1 MLPTNAFEL
10 PEVESLEVK
19 KHELPQDYTPNNYS
33 VLCGRGREFFN
44 AIGNRRFRVIVSI
57 FLERYSQ
64 ADTKSK
70 KSQIV
75 SDVVDMVRSSGGG
88 FVKLEN
94 GGWWEVGDSVARYV
108 ESLNSLF

>member
-1 MLPTNAFEL
+1 MLPSNAFEL

-19 KHELPQDYTPNNYS
+19 KHALSEDYSPNNYS

-57 FLERYSQ
+57 FLERYSK
-64 ADTKSK
+64 ADTKSQ

-88 FVKLEN
+88 FVKLEH
-94 GGWWEVGDSVARYV
+94 GRWYEVGDSVARYV
-108 ESLNSLF
+108 ILFVF